1 MFESFAISIISKIAI
16 EKITK
21 TTKVVIELIEKEF
34 ASNEDESN
42 WRNIVINVALSI
54 VAKTTINE
62 SITNRSDWDSDSDFD
77 SHWDSDSNAESFLN
91 IDEFRNAEILFLSIF
106 LTRNLRSRLTI
117 SSRRKAE
124 AFVSRLSRKLI
135 MNKKFLTVN
144 NFNRKVWREKKL
156 RREVKILRFYL

>member
-1 MFESFAISIISKIAI
+1 
-16 EKITK
+16 
-21 TTKVVIELIEKEF
+21 
-34 ASNEDESN
+34 
-42 WRNIVINVALSI
+42 
-54 VAKTTINE
+54 
-62 SITNRSDWDSDSDFD
+62 
-77 SHWDSDSNAESFLN
+77 
-91 IDEFRNAEILFLSIF
+91 